1 MPDNTVTI
9 VGNLT
14 QDPEM
19 RFTPNGVAMVS
30 LSIAVNRRRFNRDT
44 NSWEDGD
51 ASFFNATCWRD
62 LAENVSESLRKGT
75 RVVITGSLKQWLD
88 DQGDLWEELVL
99 SGRPGA
105 AFTAG
110 TGRHSGLETTLRQ
123 LVHWM
128 LACGMVIVGL
138 PWSERMR
145 TSGSYYGATAAG
157 GVTDDDLA
165 QARDL
170 GLRLAQFA
178 DLLKTA

>member
-1 MPDNTVTI
+1 MN
-9 VGNLT
+9 
-14 QDPEM
+14 
-19 RFTPNGVAMVS
+19 
-30 LSIAVNRRRFNRDT
+30 
-44 NSWEDGD
+44 
-51 ASFFNATCWRD
+51 
-62 LAENVSESLRKGT
+62 T
-75 RVVITGSLKQWLD
+75 RVLVLYDAKGRSIDAMAQASAKGVEESGLAVPTLTTVEQATREDLVAADGLVLGSPNWSGVTGSLKQWLD

-157 GVTDDDLA
+157 GVTGDDLA
-165 QARDL
+165 QAREL
-170 GLRLAQFA
+170 GLRLARFA
-178 DLLKTA
+178 ALLKTT